1 MRFKILLC
9 LFLCLIATQL
19 FDAGQLFTADWV
31 SYGGDSA
38 GTRRSAETITLPIA
52 QKWFVSVGSPIY
64 STPAVA
70 DGMIY
75 VCTQD
80 GYVKAYKES
89 DQSAAWSR
97 KYAGFYSSPAVVLGR
112 LYVSTIDGYIICL
125 DSVTGI
131 ELWTYYTGSTEMSSP
146 VVEGGIVY
154 TGSGFPNNK
163 VMALSAYSGELQ
175 WETVLEQTVYSSPV
189 IANGVL
195 YIGCN
200 SGMFYALDIE
210 DSGAVL
216 YSFLSD
222 GTPGLS
228 SPLVYNDQIYVVPGT
243 FNLKVYAL
251 DTTMTAQLEQPL
263 SNPDIVPA
271 WTQSVP
277 CSPAL
282 SSGNLYVIAGYP
294 NMAVFA
300 FDAVTLSPAW
310 AGATAIGDASNTVY
324 ASAPAVTDQYV
335 FAGSQADRKLYVLNI
350 SDGVIADSENLDG
363 DVYAAPVIANGR
375 IYVVTTT
382 GTLYAFEGQNGP
394 PSAPASGFN
403 PADSQ
408 LALSGQPV
416 FSWGAGV
423 DPDNDTLSYSARYD
437 TDGEVL
443 GSYYE
448 YPLTALLSV
457 QLPQAYPDNT
467 HIYYAVR
474 AKDTSGAYS
483 EWSAIQ
489 DFWIVEAPLPPSDFT
504 AVPGSTSVELS
515 WTASASTDMDTY
527 LLTYRATGGVYGPY
541 TEITD
546 AISITID
553 NLTGG
558 VTYEFYLVAED
569 YDGLQSAGV
578 EASTTPSNMAV
589 SILGAVYNNIAEAA
603 ASAQSG
609 ETIQLSEGIYYFQDT
624 VSLKAGVSVTGA
636 ANGNTILNGSL
647 LSSSP
652 MFQIISGSGAP
663 GTISGITFKDGDTGI
678 DTNQFD
684 VTVKNC
690 IFVDQSTA
698 ILVRTDS
705 AADIINN
712 TISRCTYAVMVEAN
726 ATANIKNNIFIR
738 NYGYGVFAMS
748 SAVVNSSYNDV
759 YGNLV
764 SDYSNTTPA
773 TTDISQDVVFMDESG
788 DDFRETAGQPVI
800 DAGDP
805 LDEYANET
813 EPNGSRI
820 NMGAFG
826 NTALAAVSPVVVE
839 DPTPPPDE
847 PPADQPPADQ
857 PPADQ
862 PPADQPPADQPPVDD
877 DGIVYN
883 PPVDDGLT
891 DVPLEE
897 TKKKDSGG
905 RCMITNMRGSSFLP
919 AMLLLLMAVLICFI
933 AGAAKDRRM
942 KEE

>member
-9 LFLCLIATQL
+9 LFLCLLATQL
-19 FDAGQLFTADWV
+19 FDIGQLFTADWV
-31 SYGGDSA
+31 SYSGDSA

-52 QKWFVSVGSPIY
+52 QKWSVSVGSPIY

-70 DGMIY
+70 DGMVY

-97 KYAGFYSSPAVVLGR
+97 KYAGFYSSPTVVLGR

-131 ELWTYYTGSTEMSSP
+131 ELWTYQTNATEMSSP
-146 VVEGGIVY
+146 VVEDGIVY
-154 TGSGFPNNK
+154 IGSGFPNNK
-163 VMALSAYSGELQ
+163 VMALNAYSGESQ

-189 IANGVL
+189 IADGVL

-200 SGMFYALDIE
+200 SGMFYALDIA
-210 DSGAVL
+210 DNGAVL

-222 GTPGLS
+222 GTPDLS
-228 SPLVYNDQIYVVPGT
+228 SPLVYNNQIYVVPGT

-263 SNPDIVPA
+263 NNPDIVPA

-324 ASAPAVTDQYV
+324 AGAPAVTDQYI
-335 FAGSQADRKLYVLNI
+335 FAGSQADNKLYVLNT
-350 SDGVIADSENLDG
+350 SDGVVVDSEDLDG

-375 IYVVTTT
+375 IYVVTTA
-382 GTLYAFEGQNGP
+382 GTLYAFEGQNEP

-416 FSWGAGV
+416 FSWGAGI
-423 DPDNDTLSYSARYD
+423 DPDSDTLSYLVRYD
-437 TDGEVL
+437 VDGEVL
-443 GSYYE
+443 GTYYE
-448 YPLTALLSV
+448 YPLTTALSA
-457 QLPQAYPDNT
+457 QLPQSYPDNT
-467 HIYYAVR
+467 HIYYAIR
-474 AKDTSGAYS
+474 SKDPGGAYS
-483 EWSAIQ
+483 AWTEIQ

-515 WTASASTDMDTY
+515 WTASVSTDMNMY
-527 LLTYRATGGVYGPY
+527 LLTYRAMGGVYGPY

-546 AISITID
+546 ATSATVE

-589 SILGAVYNNIAEAA
+589 SILNTTYNNISEAVT
-603 ASAQSG
+603 ASQSG

-624 VSLKAGVSVTGA
+624 VSLKAGVSITGA
-636 ANGNTILNGSL
+636 ANGNTILNGYL

-652 MFQIISGSGAP
+652 MFQITSGSGAP
-663 GTISGITFKDGDTGI
+663 GTISGITFKGGDTGI
-678 DTNQFD
+678 DTNQLD

-690 IFVDQSTA
+690 IFVNQATA

-705 AADIINN
+705 VADIINN

-764 SDYSNTTPA
+764 SDYSNTTPSI
-773 TTDISQDVVFMDESG
+773 TDISQEVVFIDESG
-788 DDFRETAGQPVI
+788 DDFRETADQPSI

-805 LDEYANET
+805 LDAYVNET
-813 EPNGSRI
+813 EPNGGRI

-826 NTALAAVSPVVVE
+826 NTSLAAVSPVVE

-847 PPADQPPADQ
+847 PPVDQPPADQ

-877 DGIVYN
+877 GGLVYN

-891 DVPLEE
+891 DAPLEE
-897 TKKKDSGG
+897 PAKKDSGG
-905 RCMITNMRGSSFLP
+905 RCMITEMRGFSCLP
-919 AMLLLLMAVLICFI
+919 AMLLLLMAGLIFV
-933 AGAAKDRRM
+933 ARFARSM
-942 KEE
+942 KKEK